1 MSEDN
6 KPVKIVFAPGCFD
19 SFEGTQEELDAM
31 IAEITRMAESGELL
45 EKSQPLDLDLDPEEL
60 EAMIEADLN
69 DPEGILAALAATATR
84 TLQ

>member
-6 KPVKIVFAPGCFD
+6 KPMKIVFAPGCFD
-19 SFEGTQEELDAM
+19 SFEGTQEELDQM

-45 EKSQPLDLDLDPEEL
+45 EKSQPLDLDFDPEEL

-69 DPEGILAALAATATR
+69 DPEGILAALASTATR

>member
-19 SFEGTQEELDAM
+19 SFDGTQEELDQM
-31 IAEITRMAESGELL
+31 IAEITRMAETGELF
-45 EKSQPLDLDLDPEEL
+45 EKSQAVEFDEEEL
-60 EAMIEADLN
+60 EAMIEEDLN
-69 DPEGILAALAATATR
+69 NPEGILAALASTATR

>member
-19 SFEGTQEELDAM
+19 SFEGTQEELDQM
-31 IAEITRMAESGELL
+31 IAEITRMAETGELF
-45 EKSQPLDLDLDPEEL
+45 EKSQAVEFDEEEL
-60 EAMIEADLN
+60 EAMIEEDLN
-69 DPEGILAALAATATR
+69 NPEGILAALASTATR

>member
-6 KPVKIVFAPGCFD
+6 KPVKIVYAPGCFD
-19 SFEGTQEELDAM
+19 SFEGTQEELDQM
-31 IAEITRMAESGELL
+31 IAEITRMAETGELF
-45 EKSQPLDLDLDPEEL
+45 EKSQAVEFDEEEL

-69 DPEGILAALAATATR
+69 NPEGILAALASTATR

>member
-6 KPVKIVFAPGCFD
+6 KPMKIVFSPGCFD
-19 SFEGTQEELDAM
+19 SFEGTQEELDQM
-31 IAEITRMAESGELL
+31 IAEITRMAETGELF
-45 EKSQPLDLDLDPEEL
+45 EKSQAVEFDEEEL

-69 DPEGILAALAATATR
+69 NPEGILAALASTATR

>member
-19 SFEGTQEELDAM
+19 SFEGTQEELDQM
-31 IAEITRMAESGELL
+31 IDEITRMAETGELF
-45 EKSQPLDLDLDPEEL
+45 EKSQAVEFDEEEL
-60 EAMIEADLN
+60 EAMIEEDLN
-69 DPEGILAALAATATR
+69 NPEGILAALASTATR